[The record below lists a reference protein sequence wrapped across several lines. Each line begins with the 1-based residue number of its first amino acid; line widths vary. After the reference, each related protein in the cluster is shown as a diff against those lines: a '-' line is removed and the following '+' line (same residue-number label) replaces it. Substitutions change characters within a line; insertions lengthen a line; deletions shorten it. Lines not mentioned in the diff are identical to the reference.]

1 MTESTKKNTETR
13 CCRQE
18 VQVDPRAVIH
28 PSAELDSGVQ
38 VGPFSVIGEGSK
50 IGKNTIIGPH
60 VVIGEWTDIGQDSHI
75 FQFASIGAPPQD
87 LGYKNEPTKTII
99 GDRNVIREF
108 VTIHRGT
115 IKDKAKTVIGNDN
128 LLMNYVHIAHD
139 CTVGSNIIMANN
151 ATLAGHVTIEDHA
164 IVGGLVAVHQHV
176 NIGAYCIIG
185 GASAVSKDI
194 PPYVMAVGNRAHV
207 YGLNRVGIKRHGFKS
222 SELDDIKRSY
232 HILFKSSLRLG
243 EAVTK
248 LKAELPDSIHAKRF
262 LDFIEDSKRGIA
274 RERST
279 VKLEHHDQIED

>member
-1 MTESTKKNTETR
+1 MTRAVSEEDK
-13 CCRQE
+13 
-18 VQVDPRAVIH
+18 VQVDPRAVVH
-28 PSAELDSGVQ
+28 PSAELCAGVT

-60 VVIGEWTDIGQDSHI
+60 VVIGEWTSIGRDSRI

-87 LGYKNEPTKTII
+87 LGYKNEPTETII

-115 IKDKAKTVIGNDN
+115 IKDKQKTIIGNDN
-128 LLMNYVHIAHD
+128 LLMNYVHVAHD

-207 YGLNRVGIKRHGFKS
+207 YGLNRVGIKRHGFTG

-232 HILFKSSLRLG
+232 HILFKSSLRLN

-248 LKAELPDSIHAKRF
+248 LKTELPTSVHAKRF
-262 LDFIEDSKRGIA
+262 LKFIEGSTRGIA

-279 VKLEHHDQIED
+279 VKLDHHDHIEE